1 VIFEGISKVIA
12 GQRNPEKAPALEI
25 EGGSLADHTDNLASE
40 SVDDEI
46 FGEFDDPPDEI
57 EDDPLRIQREPESA
71 DVIDVEIEV
80 VEDAGYTDAGMS
92 HLPGTATPDDQDQS
106 LSVELS
112 GPLGMTGPVGSG
124 LMSLSDAVE
133 AQAEKRAGE
142 AARVRDTRWC

>member
-1 VIFEGISKVIA
+1 VTLWIGRDSSRSRLSIWRFNQTVGS
-12 GQRNPEKAPALEI
+12 GFRGNLE
-25 EGGSLADHTDNLASE
+25 SYC
-40 SVDDEI
+40 EI